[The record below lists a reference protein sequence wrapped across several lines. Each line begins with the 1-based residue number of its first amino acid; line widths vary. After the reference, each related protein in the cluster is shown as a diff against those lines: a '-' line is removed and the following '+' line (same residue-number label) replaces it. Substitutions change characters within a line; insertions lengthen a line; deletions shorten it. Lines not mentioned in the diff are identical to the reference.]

1 MVRNFIMFIFCRFG
15 VIIISL
21 SVNLMIL
28 IFIIEISVLILGAF
42 LSIFV
47 TMSLYKKVQKKLGR
61 VVLNS

>member
-1 MVRNFIMFIFCRFG
+1 MVCNFIMFIFCRFG